1 MTLFSVKMSPT
12 VECSSRRL
20 LHNLLCFPFQTWL
33 TCLVTRWRGG
43 ASVDTST
50 CFHSP
55 FLLLRTPHCSNITAR
70 RIQVLPHKGMP
81 LTAASTFTT
90 QHNQQLPPKMR
101 PTPMPT
107 WSITVMHRH
116 KKGTLTVQPAYHSSA
131 SSSSDFYNWYCHVY
145 GSAAIK
151 KYPEKFGC
159 ASPNICRPFA
169 HLVLSFLLMPLCER
183 YLECKSRIHC
193 LM

>member
-1 MTLFSVKMSPT
+1 MSPT

-20 LHNLLCFPFQTWL
+20 LHNVVCFPFQTWL

-90 QHNQQLPPKMR
+90 QHNYPPKNGD
-101 PTPMPT
+101 PSHHTNANLKHKCDAQA
-107 WSITVMHRH
+107 HRH
-116 KKGTLTVQPAYHSSA
+116 SQCNQPIIAQPA
-131 SSSSDFYNWYCHVY
+131 VVL
-145 GSAAIK
+145 
-151 KYPEKFGC
+151 
-159 ASPNICRPFA
+159 ICTTGVA
-169 HLVLSFLLMPLCER
+169 
-183 YLECKSRIHC
+183 
-193 LM
+193 